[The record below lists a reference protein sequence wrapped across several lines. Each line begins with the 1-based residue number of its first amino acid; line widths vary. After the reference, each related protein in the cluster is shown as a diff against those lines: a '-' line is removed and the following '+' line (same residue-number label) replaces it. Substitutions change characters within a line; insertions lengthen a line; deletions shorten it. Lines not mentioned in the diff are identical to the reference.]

1 MSKLTIY
8 NMEGSSVGDLE
19 VSDDLL
25 VLDRGEQALRDVII
39 ATLAGR
45 RAGTAS
51 TLRKGEVAGSNRKPW
66 KQKGT
71 GRARA
76 GYRQSPVWR
85 GGAVAFGPHP
95 RSYAVKI
102 NKKVKSLAFRRAFSE
117 KVAAGEV
124 SVLEDLSMPEART
137 KAFVAML
144 KALGAS
150 RGALFI
156 VDKIDKNAAL
166 SCRNIPMTTVVSVRD
181 VNAYQLIRYPAI
193 VVSKTSVAELEKRL
207 AGRNKVAE

>member
-1 MSKLTIY
+1 M
-8 NMEGSSVGDLE
+8 
-19 VSDDLL
+19 
-25 VLDRGEQALRDVII
+25 
-39 ATLAGR
+39 
-45 RAGTAS
+45 
-51 TLRKGEVAGSNRKPW
+51 
-66 KQKGT
+66 
-71 GRARA
+71 
-76 GYRQSPVWR
+76 
-85 GGAVAFGPHP
+85 AFGPHP

-150 RGALFI
+150 CGALFI
-156 VDKIDKNAAL
+156 VDKVDKNAAL

-181 VNAYQLIRYPAI
+181 VNAYQLVRYPAI
-193 VVSKTSVAELEKRL
+193 LVSKASVAELEKRL